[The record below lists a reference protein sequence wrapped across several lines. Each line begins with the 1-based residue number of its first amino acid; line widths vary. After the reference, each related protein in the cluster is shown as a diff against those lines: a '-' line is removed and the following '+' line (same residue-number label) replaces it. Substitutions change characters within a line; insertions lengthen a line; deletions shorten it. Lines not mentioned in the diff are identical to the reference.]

1 MKLTKVLGTII
12 ILLSFLF
19 LCFQYLEDEFYGIGV
34 RSLALLALTGLYFV
48 RVKNRNLFFVC
59 FLLSYLIADL
69 FNFASWFINYESYD
83 SNAQF
88 IYIVGNLL
96 YITAYLFLVIRMLVD
111 LDLRQIFKK
120 YLLYV
125 ILLFVLGFFCVYF
138 VSETTSDALDDS
150 TAVFENI
157 YNVVVITLM
166 CLALIN
172 YIYHDD
178 QKSINLL
185 IGSICIVFSEIL
197 QLAYFYIA
205 EYYILNIVYSA
216 FYVLA
221 FVFFYRQSILKH
233 KEAVEYTYEG

>member
-1 MKLTKVLGTII
+1 M
-12 ILLSFLF
+12 
-19 LCFQYLEDEFYGIGV
+19 EDEIYGIGV

-59 FLLSYLIADL
+59 FLLTYLSADL
-69 FNFASWFINYESYD
+69 FNFFTWFISYENYD

-88 IYIVGNLL
+88 IYIFGNVL

-125 ILLFVLGFFCVYF
+125 ILLFVLGVFCVYF

-150 TAVFENI
+150 TAVYENI

-233 KEAVEYTYEG
+233 KESVEYSYRD